1 MKSLSWF
8 VTLPHT
14 YGRPWAWTIFVTFL
28 SLFFFLRWQAW
39 FTAVIYARLVVEVV
53 LCYRDLKV
61 LESRHRQERRRK
73 RRAYAEAY
81 QRSRALVC

>member
-8 VTLPHT
+8 VTLPHA
-14 YGRPWAWTIFVTFL
+14 YGRSWVWTIFVAFL

-61 LESRHRQERRRK
+61 LEWRHRQERRLKSRTN
-73 RRAYAEAY
+73 REAS
-81 QRSRALVC
+81 QRCRALVC